1 MTSLLDR
8 AEICLHFRVAD
19 QLLGGF
25 PLDAGSSEVSR
36 ELVAEQ
42 PMVGS
47 YVLIVVHCVPPCQE
61 KLSERGRY
69 VHKK

>member
-8 AEICLHFRVAD
+8 AEVCLHFRVAD

-42 PMVGS
+42 PMISGDVS
-47 YVLIVVHCVPPCQE
+47 IVVHDVSPCRE
-61 KLSERGRY
+61 KLSDRGLY